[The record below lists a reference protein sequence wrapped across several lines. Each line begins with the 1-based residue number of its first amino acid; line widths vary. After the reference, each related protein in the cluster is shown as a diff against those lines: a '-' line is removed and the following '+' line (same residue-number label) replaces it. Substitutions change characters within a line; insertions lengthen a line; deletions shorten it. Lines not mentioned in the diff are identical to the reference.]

1 MKKPIVAIMLF
12 LALSMAALSN
22 ANFSH
27 IALAESEEAIPI
39 LDMPVEYVNYTITS
53 INGSLWAKIDG
64 YYPIY
69 LTSGPSS
76 VPAGSLQMV
85 YPMPPQTANI
95 SVVFNG
101 HDVSWVNYTT
111 MYPGETHHTAI
122 GDWWMISSVLEG
134 VADFF
139 VMQIHY
145 EHPLQVING
154 SYLFLYDLNISP
166 YLSPENS
173 SSTVYFTVRFE
184 ENITNLRAYTTKT
197 DTQWDPIEFTLKRE
211 GAVQTVSIPEHS
223 IYDDLPGDLV
233 VEFDAANAA
242 PALTTRTPTTPTL
255 PPNESPQFPVWVI
268 PVLVCIVLV
277 GAGVLFYFKRRTLV

>member
-1 MKKPIVAIMLF
+1 MKKPMLAVVLF
-12 LALSMAALSN
+12 LALSAMLSN
-22 ANFSH
+22 VHFSH
-27 IALAESEEAIPI
+27 VAFAESEVEIPI
-39 LDMPVEYVNYTITS
+39 LAMPVEYVNYTITN

-69 LTSGPSS
+69 LVSGQSS
-76 VPAGSLQMV
+76 VPAASLQMV
-85 YPMPPQTANI
+85 YPMPPQTTNI
-95 SVVFNG
+95 YVVFNG
-101 HDVSWVNYTT
+101 HEVSWENYTA
-111 MYPGETHHTAI
+111 MYPGATHHTAI

-134 VADFF
+134 VSDFF

-166 YLSPENS
+166 YLSPQNS

-184 ENITNLRAYTTKT
+184 ENITNLHIYNTKT
-197 DTQWDPIEFTLKRE
+197 DTQWNPAEFTTCQD
-211 GAVQTVSIPEHS
+211 GAVQIVSIPVNS

-242 PALTTRTPTTPTL
+242 PAQTTRTPTTPVL

-268 PVLVCIVLV
+268 PVLVGVVLAV
-277 GAGVLFYFKRRTLV
+277 AGALFYFKRKALT